1 MVSKTFSFKLS
12 GSLIKEDLRRFWTLS
27 LDSLDANTEA
37 TAEMIRE
44 RNKLAFDITTR
55 LEQFSL
61 NTVISAFMEHN
72 NKLMEIAK
80 KEGGVDRETIEVF
93 TRLLAPFAPHVAEEV
108 WERYGHEDS
117 VFHSGW
123 PAYDKALM
131 ADDTVQV
138 PVQINGK
145 TRVVISV
152 AKDISK
158 EDALAE
164 GKKAVE
170 SKLTGNVIKEVY
182 VPGKI
187 INFVMK

>member
-1 MVSKTFSFKLS
+1 
-12 GSLIKEDLRRFWTLS
+12 
-27 LDSLDANTEA
+27 
-37 TAEMIRE
+37 
-44 RNKLAFDITTR
+44 
-55 LEQFSL
+55 
-61 NTVISAFMEHN
+61 
-72 NKLMEIAK
+72 MEIAK
-80 KEGGVDRETIEVF
+80 KEGGIDRETVETF
-93 TRLLAPFAPHVAEEV
+93 TRLLAPFAPHVAEEI

-158 EDALAE
+158 EEALAE

-170 SKLTGNVIKEVY
+170 SKLTGNVVKEIY

-187 INFVMK
+187 INFVVK